1 MALDAVVETFGPFL
15 IPAAVFGVGFVG
27 YVVLVL
33 LTRWGVLPDG
43 SD

>member
-15 IPAAVFGVGFVG
+15 IPAAVFG
-27 YVVLVL
+27 
-33 LTRWGVLPDG
+33 DG